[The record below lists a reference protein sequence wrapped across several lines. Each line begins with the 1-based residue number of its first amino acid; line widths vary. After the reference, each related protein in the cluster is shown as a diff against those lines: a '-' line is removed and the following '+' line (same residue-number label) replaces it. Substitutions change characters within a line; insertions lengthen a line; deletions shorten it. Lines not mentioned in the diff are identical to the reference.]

1 MHVCRGRHVVFT
13 GQFSV
18 PSMGLLVE
26 ELYSTQDYGFPDF
39 NLVLLSPE
47 APSDELKRLLK
58 THKQSHRMLYLQGS
72 CMNNAVSWALV
83 CVVQLLIAKPLIVHM
98 VYGHLGQ
105 QPMSNMFG
113 RCM

>member
-1 MHVCRGRHVVFT
+1 VVIT
-13 GQFSV
+13 GHLNV
-18 PSMGLLVE
+18 PSINLLVE

-72 CMNNAVSWALV
+72 CMNNQVSWAV
-83 CVVQLLIAKPLIVHM
+83 
-98 VYGHLGQ
+98 G
-105 QPMSNMFG
+105 
-113 RCM
+113 